1 MGIGIWGQGDEKN
14 AWSEQASDFVNY
26 SLLIPMSFFAVA
38 SKMVQR

>member
-26 SLLIPMSFFAVA
+26 SLLLSLGLYFY
-38 SKMVQR
+38 